1 MSNDY
6 HLTVGQ
12 HVDDEPNNY
21 KQTHLI
27 LDPSIS
33 IILRVNADNKNLSK
47 HEQCS
52 SLLYRWGIDMWM
64 IARLTSM
71 LITAINKMKQQV
83 KLFMSSP
90 SSNNITFP
98 SYLMFHRNCPTFVG
112 QCTAI
117 YKTVNFSIIS
127 AALTSLPAVQN
138 IFCRN

>member
-1 MSNDY
+1 MIWQ
-6 HLTVGQ
+6 LGQ

-64 IARLTSM
+64 IALVWQVCLLLLLTKWNSRFNY
-71 LITAINKMKQQV
+71 LRVVGTAA
-83 KLFMSSP
+83 
-90 SSNNITFP
+90 ITFS
-98 SYLMFHRNCPTFVG
+98 SYLMFHRMCRTFVG

-117 YKTVNFSIIS
+117 YKTVNFPIIS
-127 AALTSLPAVQN
+127 AAPTSLPAVQN